1 MNTPVPMHDQP
12 GAYSGRLGRGDPSS
26 GRDCVEERTLSPVE
40 RTALVR
46 ALPATSDDPLL
57 RIVAMMRM
65 GAILVAVDGRIAY
78 LNESG
83 KEALCAQIGLAL
95 HGDRVVA
102 VLPDVR
108 RRLAQAL
115 AQACRPPH
123 IDSALMVSP
132 HTGRGAGRPVRIL
145 SMERMTRMS
154 RPGGECLALLCVG
167 AVRQRTPDASMLAQL
182 FGLTVTE
189 GALMASIASG
199 ERLHQCAVRRGVS
212 LATVRAQLRNV
223 FVKTGAAT
231 QADLLRIAWSVPGLW
246 IN

>member
-1 MNTPVPMHDQP
+1 MNMRAWLHDQA
-12 GAYSGRLGRGDPSS
+12 GGYSGRLEPGSPNDP
-26 GRDCVEERTLSPVE
+26 RVEERAMAAFE
-40 RTALVR
+40 RDVLVH
-46 ALPATSDDPLL
+46 ALPSSSDDPLL

-65 GAILVAVDGRIAY
+65 GALLVAIDGRIAY

-83 KEALCAQIGLAL
+83 KEALSAQMGLAL

-102 VLPDVR
+102 VAPDVR

-115 AQACRPPH
+115 AQACRAPH
-123 IDSALMVSP
+123 IDSALMVSSSG
-132 HTGRGAGRPVRIL
+132 GRAARRPIRVL
-145 SMERMTRMS
+145 SMDRMTRMS
-154 RPGGECLALLCVG
+154 RSGGEGLALVCIG
-167 AVRQRTPDASMLAQL
+167 AVRPRAPEASMLAQM

-199 ERLHQCAVRRGVS
+199 ERLHQCAMRRGVS

-231 QADLLRIAWSVPGLW
+231 QADLTLIAWSVPGLCF
-246 IN
+246 N

>member
-1 MNTPVPMHDQP
+1 MNTRALLHDHP
-12 GAYSGRLGRGDPSS
+12 GACRGRLGDPSN
-26 GRDCVEERTLSPVE
+26 GPDRVEERPLAPFE
-40 RTALVR
+40 RAALVR
-46 ALPATSDDPLL
+46 SLPTSSDDPLL
-57 RIVAMMRM
+57 RLVAMMRM
-65 GAILVAVDGRIAY
+65 GAMLVAVDGRIAY

-83 KEALCAQIGLAL
+83 KDALDAQIGLAL

-102 VLPDVR
+102 VMPDIR

-115 AQACRPPH
+115 AQACRAPH

-132 HTGRGAGRPVRIL
+132 SSARGAGRPVRVL
-145 SMERMTRMS
+145 SMERMTRLS
-154 RPGGECLALLCVG
+154 RPGGESLALMCVG
-167 AVRQRTPDASMLAQL
+167 AVRQRTPEAAMLAQL

-199 ERLHQCAVRRGVS
+199 ERLHQCATRRGVS

-231 QADLLRIAWSVPGLW
+231 QADLMLLAWSVPGLW

>member
-1 MNTPVPMHDQP
+1 MNTRAMLHDQP
-12 GAYSGRLGRGDPSS
+12 GAYSGRLGHGESPNGTDR
-26 GRDCVEERTLSPVE
+26 VEERTLSSFE
-40 RTALVR
+40 RAAFVR
-46 ALPATSDDPLL
+46 TLPPSSDDPLL
-57 RIVAMMRM
+57 RMVAMMRM

-83 KEALCAQIGLAL
+83 KEALDAQIGLAL

-102 VLPDVR
+102 VVPEVR
-108 RRLAQAL
+108 RRFAQAL
-115 AQACRPPH
+115 AQACRAPH

-132 HTGRGAGRPVRIL
+132 SSGRGAGRPIRVL
-145 SMERMTRMS
+145 SMERMTRLS
-154 RPGGECLALLCVG
+154 RGGGECLALLCVG
-167 AVRQRTPDASMLAQL
+167 AMRRRTPEAAMLSQL

-189 GALMASIASG
+189 GALMASIAGG
-199 ERLHQCAVRRGVS
+199 ERLHQCATRRGVS

-231 QADLLRIAWSVPGLW
+231 QADLMLIAWSVPGLW

>member
-1 MNTPVPMHDQP
+1 MLHDQP
-12 GAYSGRLGRGDPSS
+12 AAYGGRPGHGESS
-26 GRDCVEERTLSPVE
+26 GREPMMVRDLVEERSMSPFE
-40 RTALVR
+40 RAALVR
-46 ALPATSDDPLL
+46 TLPSVSDDPLL

-65 GAILVAVDGRIAY
+65 GAILVAVDGRVAY

-83 KEALCAQIGLAL
+83 KEALSAQIGLAL
-95 HGDRVVA
+95 HGDRVIA
-102 VLPDVR
+102 VVPEIR

-115 AQACRPPH
+115 AQACRAPH

-132 HTGRGAGRPVRIL
+132 TSGRGAGRPVRVL
-145 SMERMTRMS
+145 SMERLTRLS
-154 RPGGECLALLCVG
+154 RGGGECLALLCVG
-167 AVRQRTPDASMLAQL
+167 AVRQRAPDAAMLAQL

-189 GALMASIASG
+189 GALMAAIASG
-199 ERLHQCAVRRGVS
+199 ERLHQCAARRGVS

-231 QADLLRIAWSVPGLW
+231 QADLMLIAWSVPGIW